1 MRKLKVM
8 VVDDS
13 ALIRMIVGDMISQ
26 HDVLELIATAKDGL
40 EAIEKLKS
48 IHPDVISL
56 DIEMPNM
63 DGLDTLEIIQER
75 YQIPVI
81 MLSSLT
87 ERNSKYTLEAL
98 GKGAYD
104 FIEKPSSSIAL
115 DRVR

>member
-1 MRKLKVM
+1 
-8 VVDDS
+8 
-13 ALIRMIVGDMISQ
+13 
-26 HDVLELIATAKDGL
+26 
-40 EAIEKLKS
+40 
-48 IHPDVISL
+48 
-56 DIEMPNM
+56 MPNM

-115 DRVR
+115 DRVRDELYEKIASVRYINQASDGQRKISQKVRSETEPPFHRANIILKPLPLVPLLEVPRA